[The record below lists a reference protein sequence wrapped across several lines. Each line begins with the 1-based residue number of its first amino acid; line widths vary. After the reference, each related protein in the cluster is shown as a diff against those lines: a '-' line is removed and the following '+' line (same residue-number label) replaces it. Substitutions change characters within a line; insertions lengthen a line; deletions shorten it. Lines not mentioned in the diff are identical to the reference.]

1 MRRFASPAVLAAGC
15 GLLLVSNLLLLGR
28 AAWNRAGDPVCELA
42 LTERELELP
51 VEVAGDDSG
60 LALSLRLT
68 TDTPR
73 FARSASPLLRQKLP
87 TPETPWLD
95 RNRLLALGLDLSVD
109 AADPDAGSH
118 YDNQVARRVLLVL
131 EMEGDGWRRWI
142 GGRQQQ
148 VAALRAEV
156 EAGAAGADALRE
168 AEALLALDET
178 MRSRLF
184 PVDAGTDAAALREH
198 YPDRRS
204 HAIVEGR
211 IVVRVLHPAG
221 DRPGLAGRVLG
232 PLVSE
237 IHVPQELRAHLEAV
251 LSADRAERAARRESE
266 RWTEPTPPRYRGV
279 LAYGRLN
286 DPWLRDLTSPG

>member
-1 MRRFASPAVLAAGC
+1 VLAAGC
-15 GLLLVSNLLLLGR
+15 ALLLASNLLVLGR
-28 AAWNRAGDPVCELA
+28 AAWNRSGESACELT

-73 FARSASPLLRQKLP
+73 FAWKASPNLRRELP
-87 TPETPWLD
+87 SPELPWLD
-95 RNRLLALGLDLSVD
+95 RDRLAAIGFDLRMG
-109 AADPDAGSH
+109 AADPDAGNH
-118 YDNQVARRVLLVL
+118 YEDAGARRAFLAL

-142 GGRQQQ
+142 AGREEQ
-148 VAALRAEV
+148 VAALRAKV
-156 EAGAAGADALRE
+156 ETGGAGAEELRE
-168 AEALLALDET
+168 AEALLALDRT

-184 PVDAGTDAAALREH
+184 PVDAGMDATALRQRH
-198 YPDRRS
+198 PDRRS

-211 IVVRVLHPAG
+211 IVVRVLTPEGGEPA
-221 DRPGLAGRVLG
+221 LCGRVLG

-237 IHVPQELRAHLEAV
+237 IHVPPELRARIAALS
-251 LSADRAERAARRESE
+251 SADRAERATHRESE
-266 RWTEPTPPRYRGV
+266 HWPEPTPPRYRGL

-286 DPWLRDLTSPG
+286 DPWLLDLTSPG